1 MRNTTKEHG
10 RGNPMNALVKLV
22 SEHWTYVAPL
32 LAMPTNE
39 AEYDHLVEQ
48 LDEILA
54 EVGEDEDHPLALLAS
69 RMGDLVEAYDEQN
82 RPMPPVT
89 GADALRYIME
99 ERNLG
104 QSAVPEVGAQ
114 SVVSE
119 ILRGKRQINVR
130 QARALSERFLIPA
143 TVFLS
148 L

>member
-1 MRNTTKEHG
+1 MS
-10 RGNPMNALVKLV
+10 ALVKLV
-22 SEHWTYVAPL
+22 SEHWTHVAPL
-32 LAMPTNE
+32 LAMPADE

-54 EVGEDEDHPLALLAS
+54 EVGDDEDHPLALLAS

-82 RPMPPVT
+82 RPMLPVT
-89 GADALRYIME
+89 GADALRYVMA
-99 ERNLG
+99 ERGLG
-104 QSAVPEVGAQ
+104 QSELPEVGAQ

-119 ILRGKRQINVR
+119 ILSGKRQINVR

-143 TVFLS
+143 SVFLS

>member
-1 MRNTTKEHG
+1 MS
-10 RGNPMNALVKLV
+10 ALVKLV
-22 SEHWTYVAPL
+22 SEHWTHLAPL
-32 LAMPTNE
+32 LAMPTND

-54 EVGEDEDHPLALLAS
+54 EVGDDEDHPLALLAS
-69 RMGDLVEAYDEQN
+69 RMGDLIEAYDEQN

-104 QSAVPEVGAQ
+104 QSEVPEIGAQ

>member
-1 MRNTTKEHG
+1 MEG
-10 RGNPMNALVKLV
+10 LSLMSALVKLV
-22 SEHWTYVAPL
+22 SEHWTHVAPL
-32 LAMPTNE
+32 LAMPADE

-54 EVGEDEDHPLALLAS
+54 EVGDDEDHPLALLAS
-69 RMGDLVEAYDEQN
+69 RMGDLVEAYDQQN

-99 ERNLG
+99 ERRLG
-104 QSAVPEVGAQ
+104 QSELPEVGAQ

-119 ILRGKRQINVR
+119 ILSGKRQINVR

-143 TVFLS
+143 SIFLS